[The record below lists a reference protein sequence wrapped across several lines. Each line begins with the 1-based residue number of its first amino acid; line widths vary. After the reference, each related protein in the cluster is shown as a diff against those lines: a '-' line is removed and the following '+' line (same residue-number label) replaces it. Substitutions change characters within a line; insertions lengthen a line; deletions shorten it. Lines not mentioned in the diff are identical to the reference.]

1 MKLFEE
7 QELVERVVKPPVVDN
22 STFIKNNLMK
32 SVERSGVVY
41 SGIQKWLHSFEG
53 ALSKA
58 TFEKQLRRL
67 SNEDDVAIEQ
77 LEKAIGK
84 RTIPYA
90 PTPQAPPLTRPLIEE
105 MVDHM
110 FVAVYG
116 KKFKQEIK
124 TAIKEL
130 RPLGRVFVLSVE
142 ELILEFK
149 SYKDKGKSQQMI
161 DDAIEC
167 DFLFIVD
174 LERSIHLD
182 RRIVEAINRIGKFRK
197 GKPIISTWNKFNDCK
212 EFFEQFKIFI
222 VQ

>member
-7 QELVERVVKPPVVDN
+7 QVIVEKVVTPPVVDN

-32 SVERSGVVY
+32 SVERSGKVY
-41 SGIQKWLHSFEG
+41 DAIQRWLHSFVG
-53 ALSKA
+53 AISKVA
-58 TFEKQLRRL
+58 FQKQLNRL
-67 SNEDDVAIEQ
+67 SSEEQVALTQ

-90 PTPQAPPLTRPLIEE
+90 PTPQAPPLVRPLIEE
-105 MVDHM
+105 MVEHT
-110 FVAVYG
+110 FVAIYG
-116 KKFKQEIK
+116 KKFKHEIK
-124 TAIKEL
+124 SAIDEL
-130 RPLGRVFVLSVE
+130 KPLGRVFVLSVE

-161 DDAIEC
+161 DNAIEC

-182 RRIVEAINRIGKFRK
+182 RRIVEAIERIGRFRK

-212 EFFEQFKIFI
+212 EFFNQFMIFI